1 MVRLLGRLFLSLFL
15 IALAGVAL
23 CYRQP
28 LWVVDQLI
36 RMHLRS
42 AGVESKYVDVDGYTI
57 HYFEAAPAATVRVA
71 GGGTPLVLV
80 HGLGSRGEDWTGMI
94 PSLAA
99 QGFHVYVPDLLGY
112 GRSTKPDSD
121 YSIGL
126 QEKIVA
132 DFIKAV
138 HLEKT
143 DLGGWSMGGWV
154 ALKLTV
160 DHPELVNRLVVYD
173 AAGVY
178 FPPTFDP
185 AMFTPDNTEQFSKLT
200 AMLSPKPPVLP
211 RFISAAAIRR
221 LQENAWVIK
230 RSVRSMQLGHDLLD
244 FSLGQI
250 SRPTLIV
257 WGGEDKL
264 IPPSVGQ
271 RMHRMIAGS
280 SMLTIAGCGHLA
292 PSECAKPV
300 LQGTINFLAANPAAA
315 ADETTVSG
323 LAR

>member
-1 MVRLLGRLFLSLFL
+1 VGRLLRRVFLLLFLF
-15 IALAGVAL
+15 ALAGVAV
-23 CYRQP
+23 CYWQP
-28 LWVVDQLI
+28 LWVADQLI
-36 RMHLRS
+36 RLNLRS
-42 AGVESKYVDVDGYTI
+42 AGVESKYVDVDGYKI
-57 HYFEAAPAATVRVA
+57 HYFEARAPSSLQVQ

-80 HGLGSRGEDWTGMI
+80 HGLGARGEDWAGMI

-99 QGFHVYVPDLLGY
+99 QGFHVYAPDLLGY
-112 GRSTKPDSD
+112 GRSPKPDID
-121 YSIGL
+121 YSIGI
-126 QEKIVA
+126 QERTVA
-132 DFIKAV
+132 NFIKAV
-138 HLEKT
+138 NLEKT
-143 DLGGWSMGGWV
+143 DLGGWSMGGWI

-185 AMFTPDNTEQFSKLT
+185 ALFAPKNKEQYSQLF
-200 AMLSPKPPVLP
+200 AMLTPRPPSLP
-211 RFISAAAIRR
+211 AFIIDAAIRR
-221 LQENAWVIK
+221 LQKSAWVIQ
-230 RSVRSMQLGHDLLD
+230 RTVRSMQLGHDLLD

-264 IPPSVGQ
+264 IPPSVGET
-271 RMHRMIAGS
+271 MHRLIAGS

-300 LQGTINFLAANPAAA
+300 LQGTISFLKSDPAVTPG
-315 ADETTVSG
+315 ETTVSG
-323 LAR
+323 LTH